1 MLKLD
6 EAGRP
11 PGREKGG
18 RFPHTGRPGP
28 RAHLHALPTR
38 DRDETSGEARQL
50 EVEAGQR

>member
-1 MLKLD
+1 VTSF
-6 EAGRP
+6 
-11 PGREKGG
+11 REKTLNFVGNYAYCPPAG
-18 RFPHTGRPGP
+18 AAPHE